1 MPQSYFLLQVNNS
14 SGYPNIM
21 DNGQYQ
27 NGAWAS
33 KRRDRAQ
40 GDVESGDILLVYC
53 TADVPN
59 YGMSLA
65 FQVPVEG
72 ISEDRTT
79 FDLGAPMWFTNPL
92 KRDVLLQSVDQ
103 GTIDEVFR
111 SCGAQG
117 FNICQLSPLAAQTLL
132 ELSGDGEVQAKSPT
146 PPIPQQVGSP
156 LDRLIETKLEQWLV
170 EHWDDIDFG
179 QKLVIYTESGE
190 AVGQQYDTGIV
201 GRIDLLCEAEESNNL
216 VVIEL
221 KRGRPS
227 DEVVGQLARY
237 IGWVKQNLANGRE
250 VNGIILAPEFDDRL
264 RYAASAI
271 PGTLLL
277 RYQTRFEVHPD

>member
-1 MPQSYFLLQVNNS
+1 
-14 SGYPNIM
+14 
-21 DNGQYQ
+21 
-27 NGAWAS
+27 
-33 KRRDRAQ
+33 
-40 GDVESGDILLVYC
+40 
-53 TADVPN
+53 
-59 YGMSLA
+59 
-65 FQVPVEG
+65 
-72 ISEDRTT
+72 
-79 FDLGAPMWFTNPL
+79 MWFTNPL
-92 KRDVLLQSVDQ
+92 KRDILLQSVDQ

-190 AVGQQYDTGIV
+190 AVGQHDTGIV

-237 IGWVKQNLANGRE
+237 IGWVKQNLAKGRE

>member
-1 MPQSYFLLQVNNS
+1 MIRALYAGRMGEASWRTGSHNSVYVQASSVPLVNKRAS
-14 SGYPNIM
+14 SRSRN
-21 DNGQYQ
+21 
-27 NGAWAS
+27 
-33 KRRDRAQ
+33 
-40 GDVESGDILLVYC
+40 
-53 TADVPN
+53 T
-59 YGMSLA
+59 
-65 FQVPVEG
+65 
-72 ISEDRTT
+72 
-79 FDLGAPMWFTNPL
+79 TNPL
-92 KRDVLLQSVDQ
+92 PD
-103 GTIDEVFR
+103 
-111 SCGAQG
+111 
-117 FNICQLSPLAAQTLL
+117 
-132 ELSGDGEVQAKSPT
+132 
-146 PPIPQQVGSP
+146 P